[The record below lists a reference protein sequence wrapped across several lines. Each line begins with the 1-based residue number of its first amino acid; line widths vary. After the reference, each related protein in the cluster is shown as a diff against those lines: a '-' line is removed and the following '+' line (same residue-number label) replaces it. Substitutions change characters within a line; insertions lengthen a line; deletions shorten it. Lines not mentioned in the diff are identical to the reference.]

1 MSLPRPHVA
10 RFGLVGLVGLVIA
23 LAPAAPARA
32 QAFADFNDIST
43 GASFAAT
50 NNGGTSL
57 ALNGTAEPVSF
68 NYDSSNA
75 AIYSQ
80 IATHYPTLLGTQAA
94 TVAYTALTTAPATT
108 SGGSVTQSFNGPMII
123 QFLLKTPV
131 SGKSDLLTATISP
144 GVQLM
149 GSTGAGSAA
158 LLGSS
163 AGSPPVTISF
173 TSDFFNAGAPITESL
188 SVALSGLSVP
198 LSVGPG
204 GFVNSFTASQN
215 GSFSAF
221 YAVPVPASLV
231 MLSTPRIFSRNES
244 QSDTDLGPEA
254 MNSAKKVRLALT
266 CDKDCTSRS

>member
-10 RFGLVGLVGLVIA
+10 RSALIGLVGLMIA
-23 LAPAAPARA
+23 LASSAPARA

-43 GASFAAT
+43 GTPTFAAT

-57 ALNGTAEPVSF
+57 GLNSTAEPVSF

-75 AIYSQ
+75 AIYNQ
-80 IATHYPTLLGTQAA
+80 IATHYPSLIGTQAA
-94 TVAYTALTTAPATT
+94 TVTYTALTTAPATT
-108 SGGSVTQSFNGPMII
+108 SAGSTTQSFNGPMII

-131 SGKSDLLTATISP
+131 AGKSDLLTATISP
-144 GVQLM
+144 GVALT
-149 GSTGAGSAA
+149 GSSNGGSAA

-163 AGSPPVTISF
+163 AGSPPLTITY

-198 LSVGPG
+198 FAIGPG
-204 GFVNSFTASQN
+204 GFLNSFTASQN
-215 GSFSAF
+215 GNFSAS

-231 MLSTPRIFSRNES
+231 MLTGGL
-244 QSDTDLGPEA
+244 LGLPGIA
-254 MNSAKKVRLALT
+254 AFRRRLAP
-266 CDKDCTSRS
+266 KPRSVSLI